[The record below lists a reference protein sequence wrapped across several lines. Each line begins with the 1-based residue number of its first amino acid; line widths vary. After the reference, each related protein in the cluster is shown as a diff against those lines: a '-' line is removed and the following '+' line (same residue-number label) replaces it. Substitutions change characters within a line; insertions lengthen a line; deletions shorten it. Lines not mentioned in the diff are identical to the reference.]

1 MSLPSG
7 TPAPN
12 FMAPSPLNPAFEF
25 AALGGRLVLLVFL
38 PEPSPAREACLA
50 AVAARGELFRDDN
63 AVVFGILPDAASYA
77 ACVDTPNGLHW
88 FSDVSGELRRRFAV
102 EAPDGGPDPHW
113 FLVDP
118 GLRLMSSGPLAA
130 IDTAFATLAAIG
142 AADRHAGV
150 PMTAPI
156 LIVPRV
162 LEPGFCRE
170 LIAAYEAVGGAPSGV
185 MHTVGGKLV
194 GRFDNHK
201 RRRDAEIPDG
211 PLREGLRARLAM
223 RLLPEIKR
231 AFQFEVTRIERYI
244 VACYDAEE
252 GGFFKP
258 HIDDGAPQT
267 AHRKFAVT
275 LNLNSEEFE
284 GGDLRFAQYGGRSYR
299 APTGGAVVFSC
310 SLLHEATPVTRGRRY
325 ATLPFLYDEAGA
337 RLREANA
344 RAEAEAQRAR
354 TDA

>member
-1 MSLPSG
+1 MSLTPG
-7 TPAPN
+7 TPVPR
-12 FMAPSPLNPAFEF
+12 FRAPSPLNPDFEF
-25 AALGGRLVLLVFL
+25 ASVGGRLVLLVFL
-38 PEPSPAREACLA
+38 PEPSPARAACLA
-50 AVAARGELFRDDN
+50 ALAGRPGLFRDDN
-63 AVVFGILPDAASYA
+63 AAVFGVLPDAASYA
-77 ACVDTPNGLHW
+77 AAVDAPNGLHW
-88 FSDVSGELRRRFAV
+88 FSDVAGELRRLFGAQ
-102 EAPDGGPDPHW
+102 DGEGRLDPTW

-118 GLRLMSSGPLAA
+118 SLRLIASGPLGEIGGALD
-130 IDTAFATLAAIG
+130 IVAAIG
-142 AADRHAGV
+142 AADNHAGV
-150 PMTAPI
+150 PMSAPV

-162 LEPGFCRE
+162 LEPGFCRQ
-170 LIAAYEAVGGAPSGV
+170 LIEAYAATGGAPSGV
-185 MHTVGGKLV
+185 MHTIEGKFV
-194 GRFDNHK
+194 GRIDRQK

-211 PLREGLRARLAM
+211 PLREGLRARIAL

-258 HIDDGAPQT
+258 HIDNGAPQT

-275 LNLNSEEFE
+275 INLNSEDFE
-284 GGDLRFAQYGGRSYR
+284 GGDLRFPEYGRRTYR

-337 RLREANA
+337 KLREAY
-344 RAEAEAQRAR
+344 AEAQPQAE
-354 TDA
+354 AAGA